1 METVSGK
8 LGYIH
13 SCQTQIQE
21 RANIHS
27 PEMILQYIKTLPAAL
42 CLPYIDWKVLSWTG
56 VKLGIKDTVLTVN
69 VHHIRVSFAFKY
81 QNILSIKKD
90 FNQGIQTGPGI
101 YKHAPIPKFCCA
113 TPYSASL
120 SPLTAWPEGFTML
133 LSPDTLSEEYFF
145 RDRAADQCTTQQPVV
160 LLYIIYPKT

>member
-90 FNQGIQTGPGI
+90 FNQGIQTGLGI

-120 SPLTAWPEGFTML
+120 SPLTA
-133 LSPDTLSEEYFF
+133 
-145 RDRAADQCTTQQPVV
+145 
-160 LLYIIYPKT
+160 